1 MAEERKR
8 GFFNRLF
15 GVDTPP
21 EAAEE
26 RAQDD
31 AVAVPAPEPEPLT
44 SPDTTLTNADGG
56 ETGTVMADGQPVPEF
71 PPADD
76 DEAMR
81 EALAA
86 ALPQV
91 LEQLRTEAA
100 LTPPPPVAAASPAPK
115 QSWFDRLR
123 SGLSRSSQ
131 SLTSGITGVFTT
143 GLLDSQTLDEFEDLL
158 LQADLGVP
166 TAKRIV
172 DALAEIRVKRDVT
185 MDEVRAVLAGEVEKV
200 LAPVAR
206 PLEIA
211 AGQSRS

>member
-1 MAEERKR
+1 MAEDRKR

-21 EAAEE
+21 GAAETPSP
-26 RAQDD
+26 D
-31 AVAVPAPEPEPLT
+31 AAGAVPAEEHEPPA
-44 SPDTTLTNADGG
+44 SDAIPPNADGG